1 MTKAFTSQGAESPA
15 QILLV
20 EDDDGLRRQMQW
32 ALEPYQTVPAG
43 TGAEALGHFVTGMP
57 IVILD
62 LGLPPDRDGASEG
75 LKVLDAILNQRARD
89 QGDHR

>member
-1 MTKAFTSQGAESPA
+1 MTRASISRSTERAA

-20 EDDDGLRRQMQW
+20 EDDDGLRGQMRW
-32 ALEPYQTVPAG
+32 ALEPYQTVAAG
-43 TGAEALGHFVTGMP
+43 NAAEALRQFVSGMP

-75 LKVLDAILNQRARD
+75 
-89 QGDHR
+89 